1 MNKTKMI
8 LAGTGGAI
16 GLVVLVLAFLVWQA
30 FSAKTA
36 AIEGDD
42 EEGTDGLETVEARA
56 QSMSR
61 KPVYPCAASLSAIAA
76 NQKAV
81 DDWCKEGLSLAA
93 QGDKVFSK
101 TTPAQFKT
109 DLVADARRLAD
120 LPGKAG
126 GKLVKPDFAFGPFKD
141 YIVEGKMPS
150 ETELME
156 LQRKWDDVATVTE
169 LLSTNGISELVD
181 VGFAAAKAVAEDET
195 KDKRDARGKRDK
207 RKNTANS
214 NTQALKHSNTS
225 YSYVFT
231 FTAKPAAFI
240 RTLNALESCERF
252 ITVDDFSFV
261 RPSDVIAESLGGEE
275 KKASET
281 QASGRRGRRGRR
293 GGDAVAAPVAEGGD
307 GTEKAEGRNR
317 IVTDPLLD
325 APMTVT
331 MTVTVHDFRSLEE
344 EATAPRGEDAS
355 GTVKKGASK

>member
-61 KPVYPCAASLSAIAA
+61 KTVYPCAASLSAIAA

-93 QGDKVFSK
+93 RGDKVFTK

-150 ETELME
+150 ETELGE

-169 LLSTNGISELVD
+169 LLSTNGIAELVD
-181 VGFAAAKAVAEDET
+181 VQFAAAKTVDSADA
-195 KDKRDARGKRDK
+195 KDKRGKGGKRDK
-207 RKNTANS
+207 RMSPQVAPATLVSPVAC
-214 NTQALKHSNTS
+214 
-225 YSYVFT
+225 SYVFS
-231 FTAKPAAFI
+231 FSAKPAAFI

-344 EATAPRGEDAS
+344 KPEE
-355 GTVKKGASK
+355 VKK

>member
-30 FSAKTA
+30 FSAKTV

-81 DDWCKEGLSLAA
+81 DDWCKEGLSLASR
-93 QGDKVFSK
+93 GDKVFPK

-150 ETELME
+150 ETELGE

-169 LLSTNGISELVD
+169 LLSTNGIAELVD
-181 VGFAAAKAVAEDET
+181 VGFAAAKAVESADA
-195 KDKRDARGKRDK
+195 KDKRGKGGKRDK
-207 RKNTANS
+207 RMSPQVAPATLVSPVAC
-214 NTQALKHSNTS
+214 
-225 YSYVFT
+225 SYVFS
-231 FTAKPAAFI
+231 FSAKPAAFI

-344 EATAPRGEDAS
+344 KPEE
-355 GTVKKGASK
+355 VKK

>member
-30 FSAKTA
+30 FSAKTV

-81 DDWCKEGLSLAA
+81 DDWCKEGLSLASR
-93 QGDKVFSK
+93 GDKVFPK

-141 YIVEGKMPS
+141 YIIEGKMPS
-150 ETELME
+150 ETELGE

-169 LLSTNGISELVD
+169 LLSTNGIAELVD

-225 YSYVFT
+225 YSYIFT

-261 RPSDVIAESLGGEE
+261 RPSDVIAESLGGDE

-344 EATAPRGEDAS
+344 KPEE
-355 GTVKKGASK
+355 VKK